1 MTDAAADKLESES
14 MAGHWYARSMYAW
27 ETRLTTRD
35 ENRVVRPVEW
45 GFDWIAPFLESHGL
59 GEALPAP
66 ELTNDSAAA
75 EAAMVRINR
84 LLIENSREFFG
95 YRRPTDFRLE
105 ERCPRLFPTNVRPE
119 TLARDAKLRRREAN
133 GTLERATFLRFTS
146 PERTLFPDNDVVN
159 ARWYPAPAHRDAA
172 RPKQAIVVLPQW
184 NADGFSHNALCATL
198 NRMGITAL
206 RLSMPYHDIRRPVE
220 LERSDYAVSANIGR
234 TLSACRQAV
243 VDIRCCLDWL
253 EEQGYEHFGVL
264 GTSLGS
270 CYAFLAS
277 AHDARLRV
285 NAFNHASTAFGDVV
299 WAGQSTRHIRK
310 AVEQAGL
317 TQERLRAI
325 WSAISPVSYWDK
337 FASQKSGGPR
347 KRVLLVYADYDLTFP
362 REYSLQVVEAF
373 RRHGINFEQRVL
385 PCGHYTTGEFP
396 FNYLDG
402 WHLGSFVYRAFKA
415 LREEKAVARRS
426 ETAEPGAMEEKSA

>member
-1 MTDAAADKLESES
+1 

-35 ENRVVRPVEW
+35 ENRVVRPIEW

-105 ERCPRLFPTNVRPE
+105 QRCPRLFPTNVRPE

-146 PERTLFPDNDVVN
+146 PERTLFPGNDVVN

-172 RPKQAIVVLPQW
+172 RPKQASVVLPQW
-184 NADGFSHNALCATL
+184 NADGFSHNALCATF
-198 NRMGITAL
+198 NRMGISAL
-206 RLSMPYHDIRRPVE
+206 RLSMPYHDIRRPEE
-220 LERSDYAVSANIGR
+220 LERSDYAVSANVGR

-277 AHDARLRV
+277 AHDPRLRV

-299 WAGQSTRHIRK
+299 WTGQSTRHIRK

-317 TQERLRAI
+317 TQERLRAV
-325 WSAISPVSYWDK
+325 WSAISPVSYWEK

-362 REYSLQVVEAF
+362 REYSLQVIEAF

-415 LREEKAVARRS
+415 LREEKAVATRQT
-426 ETAEPGAMEEKSA
+426 ENAGAAIEEKSA